1 MPDIELKNLQPN
13 RLNPRLEF
21 NKSGLDELAD
31 SIKQVGVLEPIIVRP
46 KDGHYEVV
54 VGERRY
60 RAAQQAGLDKVP
72 VTIHDYTDDEVLQLN
87 LIENIQRE
95 DLSAIEKAKVCKQLI
110 EKFGDKFPSQEKVG
124 ERIGVT
130 QSAIAEWMSTLKLPE
145 EIQRQVAPRTI
156 QQKIPEGKISYKTAT
171 NIARVIKEPNKQIEI
186 AEKLAKQHIPTRAAQ
201 VVIKE
206 FAKKPDKSIEQVFRE
221 VVTDAPIFLPF
232 SKHHADAILK
242 QIKTQTSRK
251 TKDPRL
257 QPGVIVRAQ
266 ITHFADLEIA
276 NVYRKKLGD
285 FDEEDARREGGYTL
299 DEFKKIWKSLH
310 GDWNPNE
317 IVYVIKFRLK
327 KVIGEPSND
336 SG

>member
-21 NKSGLDELAD
+21 SKSGLDELAD
-31 SIKQVGVLEPIIVRP
+31 SIKQVGILEPIIVRP

-54 VGERRY
+54 SGERRY

-72 VTIHDYTDDEVLQLN
+72 VTVRDYTDDEVLQLN

-110 EKFGDKFPSQEKVG
+110 EKFANKFPSQEKIG

-130 QSAIAEWMSTLKLPE
+130 RSAIAEWMSTLKLPE

-156 QQKIPEGKISYKTAT
+156 QQKMPKGKISYKTAT
-171 NIARVIKEPNKQIEI
+171 NIARVIKEPTKQIEI
-186 AEKLAKQHIPTRAAQ
+186 AEKLAQGHIPTRAAQ

-206 FAKKPDKSIEQVFRE
+206 FAKKPDKPIEQVFRE

-232 SKHHADAILK
+232 SKPHADAILR

-276 NVYRKKLGD
+276 DVHRKKLGD
-285 FDEEDARREGGYTL
+285 FDDEDARQEGGYTL
-299 DEFKKIWKSLH
+299 DEFKNIWKRLH

-317 IVYVIKFRLK
+317 TVYVIKFRLQG
-327 KVIGEPSND
+327 VIGE
-336 SG
+336 